1 MNTHQYSSL
10 LELDGLDDQ
19 DEEIK
24 KAQVVQSIGATRL
37 TQHIVNTSS
46 AGSGGPE
53 TSASGPIHGPAPAPT
68 SKTRSLLNYF
78 RPSQAASSSSAP
90 KGDTAALQ
98 RPASLDTVS
107 YTHLTLPTNR
117 EV

>member
-1 MNTHQYSSL
+1 MINLKGLRKRESYNEIVHYIQHEQPKLKYPNRNGSFLMNTHQYSSL

-24 KAQVVQSIGATRL
+24 KAQVIQSIGATRL

-53 TSASGPIHGPAPAPT
+53 TSASASASASGPVHGPAPAPT
-68 SKTRSLLNYF
+68 SKTQS
-78 RPSQAASSSSAP
+78 
-90 KGDTAALQ
+90 
-98 RPASLDTVS
+98 
-107 YTHLTLPTNR
+107 
-117 EV
+117 